1 MGVVEETLR
10 RLGRNETVLGMREGL
25 AAGPLHDVDSGAASR
40 VEWWTRILGEVEPG
54 APTFDDSDLWAHV
67 RVASEP
73 VVLWHGPHPGE
84 RLFVLRACWHLRDQA
99 DRVHEVALP
108 VRASRHVPP
117 FYGAVGIVGPD
128 STTKEWG
135 RLSIVAD
142 VAARA
147 RRWEELRD
155 QPGDGIRVLQ
165 GDDLVQLPVT
175 AFDADLVKACSDGKW
190 SPSLTV
196 VARVLADNPTS
207 DSLLTWRVRELLRTG
222 ALEARGD
229 LNRLGLPTEVRPV
242 P

>member
-1 MGVVEETLR
+1 M
-10 RLGRNETVLGMREGL
+10 
-25 AAGPLHDVDSGAASR
+25 
-40 VEWWTRILGEVEPG
+40 EWWTRILGEVDPEP
-54 APTFDDSDLWAHV
+54 PTFDDSDLWAHV
-67 RVASEP
+67 RAASEP

-99 DRVHEVALP
+99 ARVHEVALP
-108 VRASRHVPP
+108 VRASRHVPA
-117 FYGAVGIVGPD
+117 FYGAVGIAGPD

-135 RLSIVAD
+135 GLSIVPD

-155 QPGDGIRVLQ
+155 QPGEGIRVLR

-207 DSLLTWRVRELLRTG
+207 DSVLTWRVRELLRTG